1 MFFTSVYSGG
11 FDDSLVYYEQAI
23 YIWNNGLLEGLSSIY
38 HQTNK
43 FEIGMGLIFLLA
55 GVFGGGA
62 VCIYSSKFVF
72 GEFSFCFNIS

>member
-43 FEIGMGLIFLLA
+43 FEIGMGLIFYLQ
-55 GVFGGGA
+55 GFWGGGGL
-62 VCIYSSKFVF
+62 YLFF
-72 GEFSFCFNIS
+72 

>member
-43 FEIGMGLIFLLA
+43 FEIGMGLIFFTCR
-55 GVFGGGA
+55 GFWGRGGL
-62 VCIYSSKFVF
+62 YLFF
-72 GEFSFCFNIS
+72 